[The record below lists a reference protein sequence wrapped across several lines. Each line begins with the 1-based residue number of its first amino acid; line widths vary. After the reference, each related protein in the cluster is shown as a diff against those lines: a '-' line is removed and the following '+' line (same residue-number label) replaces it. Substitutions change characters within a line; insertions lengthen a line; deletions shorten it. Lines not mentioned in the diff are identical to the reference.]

1 MSDRRWWSIPRVFT
15 FPLWHNSSSN
25 AVANDKFNTVPSSET
40 TAQRCSSSDEEDI
53 EEFLEKQRNV
63 RLSCNEVSLSSSTK
77 SNRKYSDSKE
87 RAEQKRLTRSLSKR
101 RSRSSS
107 SKSSDSTKYSSF
119 SKNSDTDNEKVI
131 RETIYE
137 VTSSSPPISFSFFND
152 ANICSTDDTDRV
164 YYNVNNSLPSSTIE
178 EKNDEPNSDVEKDIL
193 AKTTTDDQQDD
204 REIVA
209 TNNSA
214 TAEELLTTENNVQ
227 SSTNCRERRITKL
240 TILLS
245 SPREDSEEKELSE
258 TDTPQPCNEKPSV
271 EKKEYDSEDK
281 IPLYSVIEKNQSSR
295 RNSLQKAS
303 QNIFDE
309 LNYTELN
316 EFHSTASGIDKE
328 VTNMEY
334 CNHRAIIKT
343 RLRKISL
350 RRKRKTQPSL
360 RKVNIRINNAW
371 NSIRGWWH
379 EEKIKLKQLR
389 PKSFIAEEHRESP
402 NSSEKSFYESVK
414 HLNLNEVQNSSG
426 DCLVDEDG
434 YCSLELSRET
444 TESISQYDIPNIRR
458 RSCISEIGTMRRNP
472 PQPPPSRNS
481 GINAI
486 RKNIYYLPQVST
498 DQLISS
504 RFKVALVKV

>member
-15 FPLWHNSSSN
+15 FPLWHNSSSP
-25 AVANDKFNTVPSSET
+25 AVANDKFNTIPSSET
-40 TAQRCSSSDEEDI
+40 TAQRCNSDEEDI

-63 RLSCNEVSLSSSTK
+63 RLGCTEVSLSSSIK

-87 RAEQKRLTRSLSKR
+87 RAEQTRLTRSLSKR

-107 SKSSDSTKYSSF
+107 SKSSGSTNYSSF

-152 ANICSTDDTDRV
+152 ANVSSTDDTDRV
-164 YYNVNNSLPSSTIE
+164 YYNVNNSFPSSTVE
-178 EKNDEPNSDVEKDIL
+178 EKNDGPHSDVEKDIL
-193 AKTTTDDQQDD
+193 AKTTTDDQQNDH
-204 REIVA
+204 EIVA
-209 TNNSA
+209 INNSA
-214 TAEELLTTENNVQ
+214 TAEELFTTKNNVQ
-227 SSTNCRERRITKL
+227 TSTNSRERRITKL

-245 SPREDSEEKELSE
+245 SPREDCEEKELSE

-271 EKKEYDSEDK
+271 EKKEYDSEDE

-295 RNSLQKAS
+295 RNSLQEAS

-309 LNYTELN
+309 LYYTELN

-334 CNHRAIIKT
+334 CNHRAIVKT

-402 NSSEKSFYESVK
+402 ISSEKSFYESVK
-414 HLNLNEVQNSSG
+414 HLNLNEEKNSG

-444 TESISQYDIPNIRR
+444 TESFSQYDIPNIRR
-458 RSCISEIGTMRRNP
+458 RSCVSEIDTMRRYLPHP
-472 PQPPPSRNS
+472 PASRNS

-498 DQLISS
+498 GQFISS
-504 RFKVALVKV
+504 EIVLIKV